1 MTELC
6 RLSFRTRRVKESE
19 KNKIMDKIIEK
30 KTGWRVAFT
39 KKALPWWLGAL
50 LLAFIVY
57 LIARPNNKT
66 LRVDKDTL
74 TVASAVRG
82 EFNDYIRISGRV
94 QPMTTIQLSPQEGG
108 IVEKI
113 LIEEGSPVKAGDAI
127 LILNNDNL
135 DLQILNSEA
144 ELAEKENI
152 LRNTQIQMEQQ
163 KLDVRQNV
171 LEYSTQVE
179 RLKRAYEQQKA
190 LYEDKLIAREEYLKA
205 EEDYK
210 LARQKY
216 ELMTERSRQDSL
228 YRSTQI
234 DRMEESLDNMQLNMQ
249 MIRKR
254 KGNLIV
260 KAPIDGELGLLDV
273 VLGQSIASGTKIGQI
288 NSVGTYKVEA
298 QIDEHYIDRV
308 IAGLEA
314 TFERQGETYST
325 VIRKVYPEVRD
336 GKFKADFK
344 FDGEQPDNI
353 RSGQTYYL
361 NLQLG
366 QPEEA
371 VIIPRGTF
379 YQKTGGKWIYV
390 VNKEGTKAVKR
401 EIRIGRQN
409 PQYYEVLEGLA
420 PGEKVITSG
429 YDTYGDSDVLVF

>member
-1 MTELC
+1 
-6 RLSFRTRRVKESE
+6 
-19 KNKIMDKIIEK
+19 MDRIIEK

-39 KKALPWWLGAL
+39 KKALPYWLGAL
-50 LLAFIVY
+50 LLAFIIY

-66 LRVDKDTL
+66 LRVDRDTL
-74 TVASAVRG
+74 TVSTAQFG

-94 QPMTTIQLSPQEGG
+94 QPMTTVQLSPQEGG
-108 IVEKI
+108 IVEQI
-113 LIEEGSPVKAGDAI
+113 LIEEGSIVRAGEPI
-127 LILNNDNL
+127 LVLSNDNL

-163 KLDVRQNV
+163 KLDVRQNE
-171 LEYSTQVE
+171 LEYGIQVD

-190 LYEDKLIAREEYLKA
+190 LYDDKLIAREDYLKA

-210 LARQKY
+210 LAQQKY
-216 ELMTERSRQDSL
+216 ELIRERSKQDSL
-228 YRSTQI
+228 YRGTQI
-234 DRMEESLDNMQLNMQ
+234 DRMEESLENMLLNMS

-273 VLGQSIASGTKIGQI
+273 VLGQSIASGTKIGQV

-308 IAGLEA
+308 VAGLEA
-314 TFERQGETYST
+314 TFERQGETFATS
-325 VIRKVYPEVRD
+325 IRKVYPEVRE
-336 GKFKADFK
+336 GKFQADFK
-344 FDGEQPDNI
+344 FEGQQPENI

-390 VNKEGTKAVKR
+390 VSKDGNKAVKR

-409 PQYYEVLEGLA
+409 PQYYEVLEGLE

-429 YDTYGDSDVLVF
+429 YDTYGDSDILIF

>member
-1 MTELC
+1 
-6 RLSFRTRRVKESE
+6 
-19 KNKIMDKIIEK
+19 MDKIIEK

-50 LLAFIVY
+50 LLVFVIY

-66 LRVDKDTL
+66 LRVDKDTV
-74 TVASAVRG
+74 TISNAVKG

-113 LIEEGSPVKAGDAI
+113 LIEEGSPVKANDAI

-171 LEYSTQVE
+171 LEYGTNVE
-179 RLKRAYEQQKA
+179 RLRRAYEQQKA
-190 LYEDKLIAREEYLKA
+190 LYEDKLIAKEEYLKA
-205 EEDYK
+205 EEDYQ
-210 LARQKY
+210 LALQKY
-216 ELMTERSRQDSL
+216 NLMTERSRQDSL
-228 YRSTQI
+228 YRGTQI
-234 DRMEESLDNMQLNMQ
+234 DRMEESLENMQLNMS
-249 MIRKR
+249 MIRRR
-254 KGNLIV
+254 KSNLIV

-273 VLGQSIASGTKIGQI
+273 VLGQSIAAGTKIGQI
-288 NSVGTYKVEA
+288 NSVGLYKVEA

-308 IAGLEA
+308 VAGLEA

-409 PQYYEVLEGLA
+409 PQYYEVLEGLE
-420 PGEKVITSG
+420 PGERVITSG

>member
-1 MTELC
+1 
-6 RLSFRTRRVKESE
+6 
-19 KNKIMDKIIEK
+19 MDKIIEK

-39 KKALPWWLGAL
+39 KKALPWWLGVL
-50 LLAFIVY
+50 LLVFVIY

-66 LRVDKDTL
+66 LRVDKDTV
-74 TVASAVRG
+74 TISAAVKG

-127 LILNNDNL
+127 LVLKNDNL
-135 DLQILNSEA
+135 DMQILNSEA

-152 LRNTQIQMEQQ
+152 QRNTQISMEQQ
-163 KLDVRQNV
+163 KLNVRQNV
-171 LEYSTQVE
+171 LEYGVQVE
-179 RLKRAYEQQKA
+179 RLRRAYEQQKA

-205 EEDYK
+205 EEDYR
-210 LARQKY
+210 LAKQKY
-216 ELMTERSRQDSL
+216 DLVCERAVQDSL

-234 DRMEESLDNMQLNMQ
+234 NRMEESLESMILNMQ

-254 KGNLIV
+254 KSNLVV

-273 VLGQSIASGTKIGQI
+273 VLGQSIAAGTKIGQI
-288 NSVGTYKVEA
+288 NSVGLYKVEA
-298 QIDEHYIDRV
+298 QIDEHYVDRV

-353 RSGQTYYL
+353 RAGQTYYL

-409 PQYYEVLEGLA
+409 PQYYEVLEGLE

>member
-1 MTELC
+1 
-6 RLSFRTRRVKESE
+6 
-19 KNKIMDKIIEK
+19 MDKIIEK

-50 LLAFIVY
+50 LMVFVVY
-57 LIARPNNKT
+57 LIVRPNNKT
-66 LRVDKDTL
+66 LRVDKDTV
-74 TVASAVRG
+74 TISNVVMG

-108 IVEKI
+108 VVEKI

-127 LILNNDNL
+127 LVLSNDNL

-171 LEYSTQVE
+171 LEYGTNVE
-179 RLKRAYEQQKA
+179 RLRRTYEQQKA
-190 LYEDKLIAREEYLKA
+190 LYEDKLIAREEYLTA

-210 LARQKY
+210 LAKQKY
-216 ELMTERSRQDSL
+216 DLIIERSTQDSL
-228 YRSTQI
+228 YRGTQI
-234 DRMEESLDNMQLNMQ
+234 DRMEESLDNMQLNMS
-249 MIRKR
+249 MIRRR
-254 KGNLIV
+254 KSNLVV

-273 VLGQSIASGTKIGQI
+273 VLGQNIASGTKIGQI
-288 NSVGTYKVEA
+288 NSVGVYKVEA

-308 IAGLEA
+308 SAGLEA

-325 VIRKVYPEVRD
+325 IIRKVYPEVRD

-344 FDGEQPDNI
+344 FDGEQPGGI
-353 RSGQTYYL
+353 RPGQTYYL

-366 QPEEA
+366 QPEET

-379 YQKTGGKWIYV
+379 YQRTGGKWIYV
-390 VNKEGTKAVKR
+390 VNKDGSKAVKR

-409 PQYYEVLEGLA
+409 PQYYEVLEGLE

>member
-1 MTELC
+1 
-6 RLSFRTRRVKESE
+6 
-19 KNKIMDKIIEK
+19 MDKIIKK

-50 LLAFIVY
+50 LLAFIIY

-66 LRVDKDTL
+66 LRVDKDTV
-74 TVASAVRG
+74 TISNAVKG

-171 LEYSTQVE
+171 LEYGTNVE
-179 RLKRAYEQQKA
+179 RLRRAYKQQKA
-190 LYEDKLIAREEYLKA
+190 LYEDKLIAKEEYLKA

-210 LARQKY
+210 LAKQKY
-216 ELMTERSRQDSL
+216 DLMTERSRQDSL
-228 YRSTQI
+228 YRGTQI
-234 DRMEESLDNMQLNMQ
+234 DRMEESLENMQLNMS
-249 MIRKR
+249 MIRRR
-254 KGNLIV
+254 KSNLIV

-273 VLGQSIASGTKIGQI
+273 VLGQSIAAGTKIGQI

-298 QIDEHYIDRV
+298 QIDEHYI
-308 IAGLEA
+308 
-314 TFERQGETYST
+314 ERQGETYST

-344 FDGEQPDNI
+344 FDGEQPENI
-353 RSGQTYYL
+353 RAGQTYYL

-409 PQYYEVLEGLA
+409 PQYYEVLEGLEA
-420 PGEKVITSG
+420 GEKVITSG
-429 YDTYGDSDVLVF
+429 DDTYGDSDVLVF

>member
-1 MTELC
+1 
-6 RLSFRTRRVKESE
+6 
-19 KNKIMDKIIEK
+19 MDKIIEK

-50 LLAFIVY
+50 MTMFIIY

-74 TVASAVRG
+74 TMSTATKG
-82 EFNDYIRISGRV
+82 EFNDYIRLSGRV

-108 IVEKI
+108 IVEQI

-127 LILNNDNL
+127 LVLSNDNL
-135 DLQILNSEA
+135 DLSILNSEA

-163 KLDVRQNV
+163 KLDVRQNE
-171 LEYSTQVE
+171 LEYGIQVE
-179 RLKRAYEQQKA
+179 RLRRAYEQQKA
-190 LYEDKLIAREEYLKA
+190 LYEDKLIAREDYLKA
-205 EEDYK
+205 QEDYE

-216 ELMTERSRQDSL
+216 ELIRERSRQDSL
-228 YRSTQI
+228 YRGTQI
-234 DRMEESLDNMQLNMQ
+234 DRMEESLENMLLNMQL
-249 MIRKR
+249 IRKR
-254 KGNLIV
+254 KNSLIV

-273 VLGQSIASGTKIGQI
+273 VLGQNITSGTKIGQI
-288 NSVGTYKVEA
+288 NSVGNYKVEA

-308 IAGLEA
+308 TEGLEA
-314 TFERQGETYST
+314 TFERQGDTFST

-336 GKFKADFK
+336 GKFQADFR
-344 FDGEQPDNI
+344 FDGQQPDNI

-401 EIRIGRQN
+401 EIHIGRQN
-409 PQYYEVLEGLA
+409 PQYYEVLEGLE
-420 PGEKVITSG
+420 PGERVITSG
-429 YDTYGDSDVLVF
+429 YDTFGDSDVLVF

>member
-1 MTELC
+1 
-6 RLSFRTRRVKESE
+6 
-19 KNKIMDKIIEK
+19 MDKIIEK

-39 KKALPWWLGAL
+39 QKALPYWLGAL

-66 LRVDKDTL
+66 LRVDKDSITMS
-74 TVASAVRG
+74 SAVKG

-127 LILNNDNL
+127 LVLNNDNL

-152 LRNTQIQMEQQ
+152 LRNTQIQMAQQ

-171 LEYSTQVE
+171 LEYGMQVD
-179 RLKRAYEQQKA
+179 RLRRTYEQQKA
-190 LYEDKLIAREEYLKA
+190 LYEEKLIAKEEYLKA

-216 ELMTERSRQDSL
+216 ELMAERSEQDSL

-249 MIRKR
+249 MIRRR
-254 KGNLIV
+254 KSNLIV

-273 VLGQSIASGTKIGQI
+273 VLGQSIAAGTKIGQI
-288 NSVGTYKVEA
+288 NSVGLYKVEA
-298 QIDEHYIDRV
+298 QALYRPCYC
-308 IAGLEA
+308 
-314 TFERQGETYST
+314 R
-325 VIRKVYPEVRD
+325 P
-336 GKFKADFK
+336 
-344 FDGEQPDNI
+344 
-353 RSGQTYYL
+353 
-361 NLQLG
+361 
-366 QPEEA
+366 
-371 VIIPRGTF
+371 
-379 YQKTGGKWIYV
+379 GGHF
-390 VNKEGTKAVKR
+390 R
-401 EIRIGRQN
+401 
-409 PQYYEVLEGLA
+409 A
-420 PGEKVITSG
+420 PGR
-429 YDTYGDSDVLVF
+429 DLFHCDSKSLSRGPRRQVQGRFQVRRRAAGQHPQRPDLLPEPAAGPA

>member
-1 MTELC
+1 
-6 RLSFRTRRVKESE
+6 
-19 KNKIMDKIIEK
+19 MDKIIEK

-50 LLAFIVY
+50 LLVFVIY

-66 LRVDKDTL
+66 LRVDKDTV
-74 TVASAVRG
+74 TISSAVKG

-171 LEYSTQVE
+171 LEYGMQVD
-179 RLKRAYEQQKA
+179 RLRRAYEQQKA
-190 LYEDKLIAREEYLKA
+190 LYEDKLIAKEEYLKA
-205 EEDYK
+205 EEDYRLSK
-210 LARQKY
+210 QKY
-216 ELMTERSRQDSL
+216 DLMAERSKQDSL
-228 YRSTQI
+228 YRGTQI
-234 DRMEESLDNMQLNMQ
+234 DRMEESLVNMQLNMS
-249 MIRKR
+249 MIRRR
-254 KGNLIV
+254 KSNLIV

-273 VLGQSIASGTKIGQI
+273 VLGQSIAAGTKIGQI

-353 RSGQTYYL
+353 RAGQTYYL

-390 VNKEGTKAVKR
+390 VNKEGSKAVKR

-409 PQYYEVLEGLA
+409 PQYYEVLEGLEH
-420 PGEKVITSG
+420 GEKVITTRIETDG
-429 YDTYGDSDVLVF
+429 ESDVLEF

>member
-1 MTELC
+1 
-6 RLSFRTRRVKESE
+6 
-19 KNKIMDKIIEK
+19 MDKIIEK

-50 LLAFIVY
+50 LLVFVIY

-66 LRVDKDTL
+66 LRVDKDTV
-74 TVASAVRG
+74 TISSAVKG

-113 LIEEGSPVKAGDAI
+113 LIEEGSPVKAGEAI

-171 LEYSTQVE
+171 LEYGTNVE
-179 RLKRAYEQQKA
+179 RLRRAYEQQKA
-190 LYEDKLIAREEYLKA
+190 LYEDKLIAKEEYLKA
-205 EEDYK
+205 EEDYQ
-210 LARQKY
+210 LALQKY
-216 ELMTERSRQDSL
+216 NLMTERSRQDSL
-228 YRSTQI
+228 YRGTQI
-234 DRMEESLDNMQLNMQ
+234 DRMEESLENMQLNMS
-249 MIRKR
+249 MIRRR
-254 KGNLIV
+254 KSNLIV

-273 VLGQSIASGTKIGQI
+273 VLGQSIAAGTKIGQI
-288 NSVGTYKVEA
+288 NSVGLYKVEA

-308 IAGLEA
+308 VAGLEA
-314 TFERQGETYST
+314 TFERQGETFST
-325 VIRKVYPEVRD
+325 VIRKVYPEVRE

-409 PQYYEVLEGLA
+409 PQYYEVLEGLE

>member
-1 MTELC
+1 
-6 RLSFRTRRVKESE
+6 
-19 KNKIMDKIIEK
+19 MDKIIEK

-50 LLAFIVY
+50 LAAFIIY

-66 LRVDKDTL
+66 LRVDKDTV
-74 TVASAVRG
+74 TISTAVKG

-108 IVEKI
+108 IVEQI
-113 LIEEGSPVKAGDAI
+113 LIEEGSRVKAGDPI
-127 LILNNDNL
+127 LLLNNDNL

-171 LEYSTQVE
+171 LEYGTQVD

-190 LYEDKLIAREEYLKA
+190 LYEDKLIAKEDYLKA
-205 EEDYK
+205 EEDYR
-210 LARQKY
+210 LALQKY
-216 ELMTERSRQDSL
+216 DLIRERSKQDSL
-228 YRSTQI
+228 YRGTQI
-234 DRMEESLDNMQLNMQ
+234 DRMEESLENMQLNMS

-254 KGNLIV
+254 KSNLIV
-260 KAPIDGELGLLDV
+260 RAPIDGELGLLDV

-308 IAGLEA
+308 VDGLEA

-409 PQYYEVLEGLA
+409 PQYYEVLEGLE

-429 YDTYGDSDVLVF
+429 YDNYGDSDVLVF

>member
-1 MTELC
+1 
-6 RLSFRTRRVKESE
+6 
-19 KNKIMDKIIEK
+19 MDKIIEK

-50 LLAFIVY
+50 LLVFVIY

-66 LRVDKDTL
+66 LRVDKDTV
-74 TVASAVRG
+74 TISSAVKG

-171 LEYSTQVE
+171 LEYGMQVD
-179 RLKRAYEQQKA
+179 RLRRAYEQQKA
-190 LYEDKLIAREEYLKA
+190 LYEDKLIAKEEYLKA
-205 EEDYK
+205 EEDYR
-210 LARQKY
+210 LAKQKY
-216 ELMTERSRQDSL
+216 DLMAERSKQDSL
-228 YRSTQI
+228 YRGTQI
-234 DRMEESLDNMQLNMQ
+234 DRMEESLENMQLNMS
-249 MIRKR
+249 MIRRR
-254 KGNLIV
+254 KSNLIV

-273 VLGQSIASGTKIGQI
+273 VLGQSIAAGTKIGQI

-308 IAGLEA
+308 VAGLEA

-353 RSGQTYYL
+353 RAGQTYYL

-409 PQYYEVLEGLA
+409 PQYYEVLEGLE
-420 PGEKVITSG
+420 PGERVITSG

>member
-1 MTELC
+1 
-6 RLSFRTRRVKESE
+6 
-19 KNKIMDKIIEK
+19 MDKIIEK

-39 KKALPWWLGAL
+39 KKALPWWIGAL
-50 LLAFIVY
+50 LAAFIIY
-57 LIARPNNKT
+57 LIVRPNNKT
-66 LRVDKDTL
+66 LRVDRDGI
-74 TVASAVRG
+74 TVSTAQVG

-113 LIEEGSPVKAGDAI
+113 LIEEGSRVKAGDPI
-127 LILNNDNL
+127 LILSNDNL
-135 DLQILNSEA
+135 DLSILNSEA

-163 KLDVRQNV
+163 KLDVRQNE
-171 LEYSTQVE
+171 LEYGIQVE
-179 RLKRAYEQQKA
+179 RLRRAYEQQKA
-190 LYEDKLIAREEYLKA
+190 LYEDKLIAKEDYLKA
-205 EEDYK
+205 EEDYN

-216 ELMTERSRQDSL
+216 SLIRERSKQDSL
-228 YRSTQI
+228 YRGTQI
-234 DRMEESLDNMQLNMQ
+234 DRMEESLENMLLNMS
-249 MIRKR
+249 MIRRR
-254 KGNLIV
+254 KDNLVV

-273 VLGQSIASGTKIGQI
+273 VLGQSIAAGTKIGQI

-308 IAGLEA
+308 VSGLEA

-325 VIRKVYPEVRD
+325 SIRKVYPEVRD

-390 VNKEGTKAVKR
+390 LSKDGNKAIKR

-409 PQYYEVLEGLA
+409 PQYYEVLEGLES
-420 PGEKVITSG
+420 GEKVITSG

>member
-1 MTELC
+1 
-6 RLSFRTRRVKESE
+6 
-19 KNKIMDKIIEK
+19 MDKIIEK

-50 LLAFIVY
+50 LAAFIIY

-66 LRVDKDTL
+66 LRVDKDTI
-74 TVASAVRG
+74 TVSSAVKG

-108 IVEKI
+108 IVEQI
-113 LIEEGSPVKAGDAI
+113 LIEEGSRVKAGDPI
-127 LILNNDNL
+127 LLLNNDNL

-171 LEYSTQVE
+171 LEYGTQVD

-190 LYEDKLIAREEYLKA
+190 LYEDKLIAKEDYLKA
-205 EEDYK
+205 EEDYR
-210 LARQKY
+210 LALQKY
-216 ELMTERSRQDSL
+216 DLIRERSKQDSL
-228 YRSTQI
+228 YRGTQI
-234 DRMEESLDNMQLNMQ
+234 DRMEESLENMQLNMQ

-254 KGNLIV
+254 KSNLIV
-260 KAPIDGELGLLDV
+260 RAPIDGELGLLDV

-308 IAGLEA
+308 VDGLEA
-314 TFERQGETYST
+314 TFERQGDTYST
-325 VIRKVYPEVRD
+325 IIRKVYPEVRD

-409 PQYYEVLEGLA
+409 PQYYEVLEGLE

>member
-1 MTELC
+1 
-6 RLSFRTRRVKESE
+6 
-19 KNKIMDKIIEK
+19 MDKIIEK

-50 LLAFIVY
+50 LLVFVIY

-66 LRVDKDTL
+66 LRVDKDTV
-74 TVASAVRG
+74 TISSAVKG

-171 LEYSTQVE
+171 LEYGTNVE
-179 RLKRAYEQQKA
+179 RLRRAYEQQKA
-190 LYEDKLIAREEYLKA
+190 LYEDKLIAKEEYLKA
-205 EEDYK
+205 EEDYQ
-210 LARQKY
+210 LALQKY
-216 ELMTERSRQDSL
+216 NLMTERSRQDSL
-228 YRSTQI
+228 YRGTQI
-234 DRMEESLDNMQLNMQ
+234 DRMEESLENMQLNMS
-249 MIRKR
+249 MIRRR
-254 KGNLIV
+254 KSNLIV

-273 VLGQSIASGTKIGQI
+273 VLGQSIAAGTKIGQI
-288 NSVGTYKVEA
+288 NSVGLYKVEA

-308 IAGLEA
+308 VAGLEA

-390 VNKEGTKAVKR
+390 VNKEGNKAVKR

-409 PQYYEVLEGLA
+409 PQYYEVLEGLE
-420 PGEKVITSG
+420 PGERVITSG
-429 YDTYGDSDVLVF
+429 YDKYGDSDVLVF

>member
-1 MTELC
+1 
-6 RLSFRTRRVKESE
+6 
-19 KNKIMDKIIEK
+19 MDKIIEK
-30 KTGWRVAFT
+30 KTGWRAAFT

-50 LLAFIVY
+50 LLVFVIY

-66 LRVDKDTL
+66 LRVDKDTV
-74 TVASAVRG
+74 TISSAVKG

-171 LEYSTQVE
+171 LEYGMQVD
-179 RLKRAYEQQKA
+179 RLRRAYEQQKA
-190 LYEDKLIAREEYLKA
+190 LYEDKLIAKEEYLKA
-205 EEDYK
+205 EEDYR
-210 LARQKY
+210 LAKQKY
-216 ELMTERSRQDSL
+216 DLMAERSKQDSL
-228 YRSTQI
+228 YRGTQI
-234 DRMEESLDNMQLNMQ
+234 DRMEESLENMQLNMS
-249 MIRKR
+249 MIRRR
-254 KGNLIV
+254 KSNLIV

-273 VLGQSIASGTKIGQI
+273 VLGQSIAAGTKIGQI

-308 IAGLEA
+308 VAGLEA

-344 FDGEQPDNI
+344 FGGEQPDNI
-353 RSGQTYYL
+353 RAGQTYYL

-409 PQYYEVLEGLA
+409 PQYYEVLEGLE

>member
-1 MTELC
+1 
-6 RLSFRTRRVKESE
+6 
-19 KNKIMDKIIEK
+19 MDKIIEK
-30 KTGWRVAFT
+30 KTGWRMAFT
-39 KKALPWWLGAL
+39 RKALPYWLGAL
-50 LLAFIVY
+50 LLVFIIY

-66 LRVDKDTL
+66 LRVDKDTV
-74 TVASAVRG
+74 TISNAVKG

-171 LEYSTQVE
+171 LEYGMQVD
-179 RLKRAYEQQKA
+179 RLRRAYEQQKA
-190 LYEDKLIAREEYLKA
+190 LYEEKLIAREEYLKA

-210 LARQKY
+210 LALQKY
-216 ELMTERSRQDSL
+216 NLMTERSRQDSL
-228 YRSTQI
+228 YRGTQI
-234 DRMEESLDNMQLNMQ
+234 DRMEESLENMQLNMS
-249 MIRKR
+249 MIRRR
-254 KGNLIV
+254 KSNLIV

-273 VLGQSIASGTKIGQI
+273 VLGQSIAAGTKIGQI

-308 IAGLEA
+308 IAGLEATFLEA

-353 RSGQTYYL
+353 RAGQTYYL

-409 PQYYEVLEGLA
+409 PQYYEVLEGLE
-420 PGEKVITSG
+420 PGERVITSG

>member
-1 MTELC
+1 
-6 RLSFRTRRVKESE
+6 
-19 KNKIMDKIIEK
+19 MDKIIEK
-30 KTGWRVAFT
+30 KTGWRAAFT

-50 LLAFIVY
+50 LLVFVIY

-66 LRVDKDTL
+66 LRVDKDTV
-74 TVASAVRG
+74 TISSAVKG

-171 LEYSTQVE
+171 LEYGTQVD

-190 LYEDKLIAREEYLKA
+190 LYEDKLIAKEEYLKA
-205 EEDYK
+205 EEDYR
-210 LARQKY
+210 LAKQKY
-216 ELMTERSRQDSL
+216 DLMAERSKQDSL
-228 YRSTQI
+228 YRGTQI
-234 DRMEESLDNMQLNMQ
+234 DRMEESLENMHLNMS
-249 MIRKR
+249 MIRRR
-254 KGNLIV
+254 KSNLIV

-273 VLGQSIASGTKIGQI
+273 VLGQSIAAGTKIGQI

-409 PQYYEVLEGLA
+409 PQYYEVLEGLE
-420 PGEKVITSG
+420 PGERVITSG

>member
-1 MTELC
+1 MTTTVMPDLIGHLKE
-6 RLSFRTRRVKESE
+6 RT
-19 KNKIMDKIIEK
+19 MDKIIEK
-30 KTGWRVAFT
+30 KTGWHVAFT
-39 KKALPWWLGAL
+39 RKALPWWLGAL
-50 LLAFIVY
+50 LAVFIVY

-66 LRVDKDTL
+66 LRVDKDTV
-74 TVASAVRG
+74 TISSAVKG

-171 LEYSTQVE
+171 LEYGMQVD
-179 RLKRAYEQQKA
+179 RLRRAYEQQKA
-190 LYEDKLIAREEYLKA
+190 LYEDKLIAKEEYLKA
-205 EEDYK
+205 EEDYQ
-210 LARQKY
+210 LALQKY
-216 ELMTERSRQDSL
+216 NLMAERSKQDSL
-228 YRSTQI
+228 YRGTQI
-234 DRMEESLDNMQLNMQ
+234 DRMEESLENMQLNMS
-249 MIRKR
+249 MIRRR
-254 KGNLIV
+254 KSNLIV

-273 VLGQSIASGTKIGQI
+273 VLGQSIAAGTKIGQI

-314 TFERQGETYST
+314 TFERQGEIYST

-353 RSGQTYYL
+353 RAGQTYYL

-409 PQYYEVLEGLA
+409 PQYYEVLEGLE

>member
-1 MTELC
+1 
-6 RLSFRTRRVKESE
+6 
-19 KNKIMDKIIEK
+19 MDKIIEK

-50 LLAFIVY
+50 LLVFVIY

-66 LRVDKDTL
+66 LRVDKDTV
-74 TVASAVRG
+74 TISNAVKG

-171 LEYSTQVE
+171 LEYGMQVD
-179 RLKRAYEQQKA
+179 RLRRAYEQQRA
-190 LYEDKLIAREEYLKA
+190 LYEDKLIAKEEYLKA
-205 EEDYK
+205 EEDYQ
-210 LARQKY
+210 LAKQKY
-216 ELMTERSRQDSL
+216 DLMAERSKQDSL
-228 YRSTQI
+228 YRGTQI

-249 MIRKR
+249 MIRRR
-254 KGNLIV
+254 KSNLVV

-273 VLGQSIASGTKIGQI
+273 VLGQSIAAGTKIGQI

-390 VNKEGTKAVKR
+390 VNKDGNKAVKR

-409 PQYYEVLEGLA
+409 PQYYEVLQGLE
-420 PGEKVITSG
+420 PGERVITSG

>member
-1 MTELC
+1 
-6 RLSFRTRRVKESE
+6 
-19 KNKIMDKIIEK
+19 MDKIIEK

-39 KKALPWWLGAL
+39 KKALPYWLGAL
-50 LLAFIVY
+50 LLVFVIY

-66 LRVDKDTL
+66 LRVDKDTV
-74 TVASAVRG
+74 TISSAVKG

-171 LEYSTQVE
+171 LEYGMQVD
-179 RLKRAYEQQKA
+179 RLRRAYEQQKA
-190 LYEDKLIAREEYLKA
+190 LYEDKLIAKEEYLKA
-205 EEDYK
+205 EEDYR
-210 LARQKY
+210 LAKQKY
-216 ELMTERSRQDSL
+216 DLMAERSKQDSL
-228 YRSTQI
+228 YRGTQI

-249 MIRKR
+249 MIRRR
-254 KGNLIV
+254 KSNLIV

-288 NSVGTYKVEA
+288 NSVGLYKVEA

-344 FDGEQPDNI
+344 FGGEQPDNI

-390 VNKEGTKAVKR
+390 VNKDGNKAVKR

-409 PQYYEVLEGLA
+409 PQYYEVLEGLE
-420 PGEKVITSG
+420 PGERVITSG